1 MIVFYAQNDFQSLNI
16 GVRERDSVKMKSLC
30 WNELTVFC
38 PECIFGFYS
47 GSLGVAT
54 FNEIGVLFFTLSVQM
69 MFKDLTGLLLE
80 FIMENLSTA

>member
-16 GVRERDSVKMKSLC
+16 GVRERESVNMKSLC

-38 PECIFGFYS
+38 PECTFGFYS

-54 FNEIGVLFFTLSVQM
+54 FKEIGVLFFTLSVQM
-69 MFKDLTGLLLE
+69 FKDPTGLLLE